1 MTDVAKI
8 ESLEEFEKLRSVW
21 GKLIESEEH
30 PTIFETFEWLNAWWH
45 SFGRDHKLFILVIRS
60 GGSVVGIAP
69 LMLSERSIFVRRG
82 RMVRFIGTPEADYC
96 DFIGRDKVLIV
107 KRVINYLLERREE
120 WTAVDLS
127 QIPERSKSVAALREY
142 LAAQRHPYRIRVIET
157 CSAFLFDGDEQK
169 RASFNPKRGK
179 TLRRSFNNLNKRGS
193 LELTE
198 MHDADRIER
207 YLYSL
212 FHYHVIRWG
221 DTATPSRFLDPRHRN
236 FYLRLSRKLAPIG
249 GVSLLVLKLQGLPI
263 AYKFS
268 LDHGGTIFHSTVTH
282 SLFYDTRSL
291 GAVIIDLS
299 RRYYVKKGYHCL
311 DYVRGAQP
319 YKEGLCNRRY
329 DNYQVKIYRRRL
341 NWYLEAAYERLKRF
355 APARRLLRNPGFRKV
370 KDKIRH
376 AHTSY
381 GTWKFIGRGF
391 SYLWRSI
398 VDRPSLALFED
409 AGMPVP
415 SFDLPE
421 KTTIRKL
428 DRSDVVEIASFYGV
442 REKSKLHDV
451 FEHRFET
458 GSDCFVVCRRE
469 NLAAVLWVLT
479 GQVSLLGIGWLH
491 HLKDNEVLL
500 CDGLV
505 SPVYED
511 GEKLYATLLAH
522 MIKLYRECGRR
533 VLAASAPGD
542 RIVADAITVAGFRKF
557 RVLRGLKLLGIRI
570 K

>member
-8 ESLEEFEKLRSVW
+8 ESLEEFEKLRPVW
-21 GKLIESEEH
+21 DKLIESDEH
-30 PTIFETFEWLNAWWH
+30 PTVFKTFEWLNAWWH
-45 SFGRDHKLFILVIRS
+45 SFGRDHKLLVLVIRS
-60 GGSVVGIAP
+60 DDDVVGVAP
-69 LMLSERSIFVRRG
+69 LMLSERSTFGRRG
-82 RMVRFIGTPEADYC
+82 KTVRFIGTPEADYC
-96 DFIGRDKVLIV
+96 DFIGKDKALVV
-107 KRVINYLLERREE
+107 GHAMDYLMESDED
-120 WTAVDLS
+120 WNHIDLS
-127 QIPERSKSVAALREY
+127 QISERSKSVAALREY

-157 CSAFLFDGDEQK
+157 CPTFLFNGDEQE

-179 TLRRSFNNLNKRGS
+179 TLRNHFNYLNRGGS

-207 YLYSL
+207 HLYSL
-212 FHYHVIRWG
+212 FHYHVIRWSK
-221 DTATPSRFLDPRHRN
+221 TATPSRFLDPRHRN

-249 GVSLLVLKLQGLPI
+249 GISLLVLKRQGLPI
-263 AYKFS
+263 AYKFNF
-268 LDHGGTIFHSTVTH
+268 DYGGTIFHNTPTH
-282 SLFYDTRSL
+282 SLFYDTRSP
-291 GAVIIDLS
+291 GAVINDLS

-319 YKEGLCNRRY
+319 HKEGLCNRRY

-341 NWYLEAAYERLKRF
+341 DWYLEAAYERLKRF

-381 GTWKFIGRGF
+381 GTWKLIGRGF
-391 SYLWRSI
+391 GCLWRSI
-398 VDRPSLALFED
+398 VDRSSMALFED
-409 AGMPVP
+409 AGVPVP

-442 REKSKLHDV
+442 RENSKRHEV
-451 FEHRFET
+451 FKHRFET
-458 GSDCFVVCRRE
+458 GSDCFVVCRRD

-522 MIKLYRECGRR
+522 MIRLYRERGRR